1 MAKQTFPMLTKDDR
15 QWEVWVECRDETN
28 ESVVVRRYGKR
39 GGKLTTTERKV
50 TAGKNVGKSNET
62 TVFEQACR
70 EAGSYWT
77 KQRDTHGYRS
87 SENENNETLP
97 IAAAKPMLAKTY
109 EPSTTHDT
117 KPKKKGIRFP
127 CYTQPKL
134 DGVRLVVFRGL
145 SSDSTDSV
153 ILRSRTGKEMDHPNL
168 KHIKARCEAV
178 LKRFKPGTVLLD
190 GELYSP
196 DVPFEEIVSLC
207 RNKSAYTSDRL
218 DYHVY
223 DVFLP
228 EAPDTTFEDRLAFL
242 REHLGPSS
250 LTLVDTQVCES
261 PPDVLRAH
269 KHMTTK
275 QGFEGVMLRNGDGVY
290 VPGKRSDDLQKYK
303 TFLDQEFP
311 IVSVKEGLGKDEG
324 TAVLECAV
332 GPKTF
337 WVRPTGPLEWRRHL
351 LKDAKNVVGK
361 KLTVCFQE
369 YTDQGV
375 PRFPVGKC
383 IRDYE

>member
-1 MAKQTFPMLTKDDR
+1 MANRQTFPTLYKDDR
-15 QWEVWVECRDETN
+15 QWEVWADLRDGTN
-28 ESVVVRRYGKR
+28 ECVVVRRYGKR

-70 EAGSYWT
+70 EARSYWT
-77 KQRDTHGYRS
+77 KQRDTHGYSS
-87 SENENNETLP
+87 SENNKDLLP
-97 IAAAKPMLAKTY
+97 IMEAKPMLAKTY
-109 EPSTTHDT
+109 EPSTANDT
-117 KPKKKGIRFP
+117 KRKKNGIRFP

-145 SSDSTDSV
+145 NHDSV
-153 ILRSRTGKEMDHPNL
+153 ILRSRTGKEMDNPNL
-168 KHIKARCEAV
+168 QHIKAQCEAV
-178 LKRFKPGTVLLD
+178 LKRFKSGTVMLD

-196 DVPFEEIVSLC
+196 DIPFEEIVSLC

-218 DYHVY
+218 DYYVY

-242 REHLGPSS
+242 REHVGPSS
-250 LTLVDTQVCES
+250 LKLVDTQVCES
-261 PPDVLRAH
+261 ASDVLRTH

-275 QGFEGVMLRNGDGVY
+275 QGFEGIMLRNGDGVY
-290 VPGKRSDDLQKYK
+290 VPGKRSDGLQKYK

-324 TAVLECAV
+324 TAILECASKTS
-332 GPKTF
+332 KTF

-351 LKDAKNVVGK
+351 LQDAENLIGK

>member
-1 MAKQTFPMLTKDDR
+1 MANERQTFPALYKDDR
-15 QWEVWVECRDETN
+15 QWEVWVERRDV

-369 YTDQGV
+369 YTDQGI

>member
-1 MAKQTFPMLTKDDR
+1 MVKQQTFPMLYKDDR
-15 QWEVWVECRDETN
+15 QWEVWADIRDGTN

-50 TAGKNVGKSNET
+50 TTGKNVGKSNET

-77 KQRDTHGYRS
+77 KQRDTHGYRCDRDTD
-87 SENENNETLP
+87 EELLP
-97 IAAAKPMLAKTY
+97 IAAAKPMLAKSY
-109 EPSTTHDT
+109 EPSNDT
-117 KPKKKGIRFP
+117 KPKKRGIRFP

-134 DGVRLVVFRGL
+134 DGVRLVVLRSL
-145 SSDSTDSV
+145 NRDSTNSV

-168 KHIKARCEAV
+168 QHIKARCEAV
-178 LKRFKPGTVLLD
+178 LNRFKPGTVLLD

-196 DVPFEEIVSLC
+196 DVTFEEIVSLC

-242 REHLGPSS
+242 REHVGPSS
-250 LTLVDTQVCES
+250 LKVVDTQVCES

-269 KHMTTK
+269 KHMTSK

-311 IVSVKEGLGKDEG
+311 IVSIKEGLGKDEG
-324 TAVLECAV
+324 TAILECAI
-332 GPKTF
+332 GEKTF

-351 LKDAKNVVGK
+351 LQDAKNVVGK